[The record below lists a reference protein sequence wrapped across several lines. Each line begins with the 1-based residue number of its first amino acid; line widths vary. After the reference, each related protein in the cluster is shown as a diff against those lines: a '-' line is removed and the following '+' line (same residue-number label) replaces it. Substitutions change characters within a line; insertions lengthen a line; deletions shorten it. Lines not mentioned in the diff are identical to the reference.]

1 VALPNDML
9 FVELAKVVY
18 GYLRYS
24 GMIDSK
30 SGIGL
35 GCFGRLIVGSA
46 KGKMENIAG
55 GGELIA

>member
-1 VALPNDML
+1 
-9 FVELAKVVY
+9 
-18 GYLRYS
+18 
-24 GMIDSK
+24 MIDSK
-30 SGIGL
+30 PGIGL